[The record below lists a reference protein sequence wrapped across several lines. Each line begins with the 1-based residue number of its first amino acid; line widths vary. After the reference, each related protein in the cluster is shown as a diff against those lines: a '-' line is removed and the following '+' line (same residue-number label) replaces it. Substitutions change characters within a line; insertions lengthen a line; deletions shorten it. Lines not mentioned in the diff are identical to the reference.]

1 MVEAEARRHVIH
13 QLDRR
18 AFGVG
23 DAEEMVPGFAGLW
36 RSRYIAEPR
45 GAEIEAVPV
54 DAKADASNSPRRC
67 MASWASVDKAASQEG
82 AIWSGS

>member
-18 AFGVG
+18 AFGAG

-54 DAKADASNSPRRC
+54 DA
-67 MASWASVDKAASQEG
+67 
-82 AIWSGS
+82 